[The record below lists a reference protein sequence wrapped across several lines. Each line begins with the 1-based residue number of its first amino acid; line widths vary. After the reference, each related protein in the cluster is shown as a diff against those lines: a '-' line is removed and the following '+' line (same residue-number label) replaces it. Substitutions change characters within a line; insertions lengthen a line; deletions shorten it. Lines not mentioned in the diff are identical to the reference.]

1 MKASSPPNELMAAWL
16 RAAESFGA
24 TAASDFALQTGVG
37 DRTLSGP
44 VTASNGIP
52 AWLRVM
58 RATKAGGRT
67 WEGPA
72 LAAAT
77 LGDEIPRPALIGEHE
92 WSGPSGSMFQALL
105 WERLTGRVVSRTP
118 DLSEPV
124 ALSGTWWTELRD
136 GLEHL
141 RRTAVPEHRQRS
153 HTPGFIE
160 RMPRFIP
167 ELESLDLT
175 VPAWET
181 SHCDLHWA
189 NLTAE
194 PLAIIDWEGWGQA
207 PVGYDAAVLHT
218 YALPAPETAAKVRE
232 VFADVMETE
241 AGRFAQLVISAEV
254 IQASERDGL
263 HARLLPYVRR
273 RVGELLA
280 SM

>member
-1 MKASSPPNELMAAWL
+1 MNASPPPKELMAAWR
-16 RAAESFGA
+16 RAAEYFGA
-24 TAASDFALQTGVG
+24 TAASDIALQTGVG

-44 VTASNGIP
+44 VTAPNGTP

-58 RATKAGGRT
+58 RAAKAGGRT
-67 WEGPA
+67 WEGSA

-92 WSGPSGSMFQALL
+92 WSGPNGSMFQALL
-105 WERLTGRVVSRTP
+105 WERFTGRVVSRTP

-124 ALSGTWWTELRD
+124 ALLDTWWAELRD

-141 RRTAVPEHRQRS
+141 RWTAVPEHRQRS

-167 ELESLDLT
+167 ELEGLDPT
-175 VPAWET
+175 VPEWET

-194 PLAIIDWEGWGQA
+194 PLAIIDWEGWGRA

-232 VFADVMETE
+232 VFADVLETG
-241 AGRFAQLVISAEV
+241 AGRFAQFVISAEV
-254 IQASERDGL
+254 IQASERDDL

-280 SM
+280 AR